1 MIYETIFMVR
11 MRPIKSEETSLCE
24 VKKSMVNHI
33 VLSLYD
39 PVNAD
44 VPGLADCGKHC
55 KMW

>member
-11 MRPIKSEETSLCE
+11 MRPIKSKETSLCE
-24 VKKSMVNHI
+24 VKESMVIHI

-39 PVNAD
+39 PVNAH

>member
-11 MRPIKSEETSLCE
+11 VRPVKGKEASLCE
-24 VKKSMVNHI
+24 VKESMVIHI

-39 PVNAD
+39 PINVH
-44 VPGLADCGKHC
+44 VPGFANCGKHC